1 VRRFLLVVALTGAIV
16 LPAGALAGNPVVS
29 AAKLSSTAKSTKLSI
44 QMATTVPG
52 VARTTLSGT
61 GATRGRS
68 VTLSVTTTVA
78 GRSVPLTAVG
88 LMEHG
93 SFVMY
98 MRSPVLSAQLP
109 KGKSWLR
116 IDLQAQ
122 AAGAGIDF
130 GSLLGQ
136 SETLAP
142 LAHGLVSTR
151 RVARERVAGRPTT
164 HYRAVV
170 DVHKAARA
178 VPAYAKQLAAVER
191 ATGIR
196 LGRVT
201 QDVWVGSD
209 GRISRLRTTTPTA
222 VQGVRGTSVQTMTFL
237 SYDAPV
243 SIAAPPA
250 AQVFAAG

>member
-1 VRRFLLVVALTGAIV
+1 VTELDHRGGLGLRARPYHAAVRRLLFLVALTTAIV
-16 LPAGALAGNPVVS
+16 LPAGALAGNPVLA
-29 AAKLSSTAKSTKLSI
+29 AAKRSSTAKSTKLQI

-52 VARTTLSGT
+52 VARTVVSGS

-78 GRSVPLTAVG
+78 GRSVPMDAVG

-93 SFVMY
+93 SYVMY
-98 MRSPVLSAQLP
+98 MRSPVFDAQLP
-109 KGKSWLR
+109 TGKSWLR

-122 AAGAGIDF
+122 GAGAGIDF
-130 GSLLGQ
+130 GSLIGQ

-151 RVARERVAGRPTT
+151 RVARERVSGRPTT

-170 DVHKAARA
+170 DLRKAARA
-178 VPAYAKQLAAVER
+178 VPAYAKQLA
-191 ATGIR
+191 
-196 LGRVT
+196 
-201 QDVWVGSD
+201 

-237 SYDAPV
+237 SYDTPV
-243 SIAAPPA
+243 SIVAPPA
-250 AQVFAAG
+250 SQVFAAG